1 MHSGLVLEIT
11 AVKYIL
17 HTYLVAYL
25 IKYLLLKVL
34 ARFLKLWKLYFVFHN
49 NYSKLSDHCVERD
62 MCAFRIISNFLSS
75 ISLSQPTKKKKNR
88 ITQPTI
94 SSTLLKNVIALIKN
108 TDLLSKW
115 WRHEGSSIHQTIV
128 LLHITNRVGVNRF
141 IGAQLDSFFM
151 LAQCASN

>member
-17 HTYLVAYL
+17 HTYLVTYL

-75 ISLSQPTKKKKNR
+75 ISLSQPTKKNEKPYH
-88 ITQPTI
+88 PTYYFI
-94 SSTLLKNVIALIKN
+94 LKNVITALIKN
-108 TDLLSKW
+108 TDLLSMW

-128 LLHITNRVGVNRF
+128 LLRITIRMTVNRF

-151 LAQCASN
+151 